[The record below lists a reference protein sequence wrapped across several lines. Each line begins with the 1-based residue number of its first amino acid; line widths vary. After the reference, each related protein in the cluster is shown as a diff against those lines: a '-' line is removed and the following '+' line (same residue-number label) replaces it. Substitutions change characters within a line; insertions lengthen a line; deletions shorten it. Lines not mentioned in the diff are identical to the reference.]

1 MSKSISDVSNSIF
14 WDNLYDENN
23 HKWDIKGPTPVFIEW
38 ESTLKLNNKNINICF
53 PGCGIG
59 HDALYFA
66 SKGYNVHAVDFSNE
80 AIVRLKKKSIKDNI
94 SINIIKENFFQLPIN
109 FYNYFDIIVEYTFY
123 CAIDPNMRKKY
134 VKTCYN
140 LLKGN
145 GLLVGLLFPFKVNKN
160 GPPFKVEK
168 NEIEI
173 NFNNMF
179 EIKNKKFDINSIE
192 PRKGNELFF
201 ELQKK

>member
-1 MSKSISDVSNSIF
+1 MSNSISDVSNSIF
-14 WDNLYDENN
+14 WDKLYDQNN
-23 HKWDIKGPTPVFIEW
+23 DKWDIQQPTPVFVEW
-38 ESTLKLNNKNINICF
+38 ESSLKLNKKNINICF

-66 SKGYNVHAVDFSNE
+66 SRGYNVYAVDFSNE
-80 AIVRLKKKSIKDNI
+80 AILRLKKKSTKDNI
-94 SINIIKENFFQLPIN
+94 SINIIKENFFQLPLN
-109 FYNYFDIIVEYTFY
+109 YYNYFDFIVEYTFY
-123 CAIDPNMRKKY
+123 CAIDPDMRKDY

-140 LLKGN
+140 LLNDN
-145 GLLVGLLFPFKVNKN
+145 GLLVGLLFPFNVNNN

-173 NFNNMF
+173 NFTNMF
-179 EIKNKKFDINSIE
+179 KIKNKKSNINSIQ
-192 PRKGNELFF
+192 PRKGNEIFF